1 MLFTLYELAL
11 NPEIQT
17 KVRQEIRKALQKH
30 GEITYEMMID
40 IPYLDQVING
50 KLSNIHV
57 LPKHKSKNQFHFF
70 NLISYKKTYR
80 NLENVSTIHNSCTN
94 GRKRLQNSRYHYCTQ
109 KRRTHFYTRL
119 CDTCKWKQEYNSEH
133 GIKNSKK

>member
-1 MLFTLYELAL
+1 MKFFKFFGYFSGYETSSTTMLFTLYELAL

-57 LPKHKSKNQFHFF
+57 LTKQKSKN
-70 NLISYKKTYR
+70 
-80 NLENVSTIHNSCTN
+80 
-94 GRKRLQNSRYHYCTQ
+94 
-109 KRRTHFYTRL
+109 
-119 CDTCKWKQEYNSEH
+119 
-133 GIKNSKK
+133 